1 MIFLT
6 TLQKS
11 RKLNDVAATVAF
23 SVFFV
28 MLAFCGVF
36 YIWTAAAL
44 TEQKGESRILQN
56 VLSTLDETVSRVTD
70 AGQKATESDGAA
82 ADLTTFREN
91 FDALFVS
98 SHSNQNTSKIDPSK
112 ITQLAAVITEIDGLV
127 QFVYPVDADLL
138 AALPGLM
145 VRTTAIAIQIKSLQ
159 IDTATTFLETQTKN
173 NQKALRYLNFLSIAG
188 LLSFL
193 TFIGSFALMRLQYLS
208 ALSGRIAHDRV
219 RATLAKTV
227 SFSSD
232 PIILVNR
239 GGDILESN
247 HEAINL
253 WGSWPPVSKLSDV
266 TDRIDQAVG
275 GIALTDAVEHAF
287 AQQAIQDTATVVNFD
302 LRTEDGSLH
311 PIEANLILQSEQT
324 LLIAL
329 KNLSKQIN
337 FKKKMEDTLTEMRG
351 EEQTTARFMAIMSH
365 ELRTPLNGIMASI
378 ELLKETTE
386 LDDQQT
392 WLTEISENYSKAA
405 VEQLGNL
412 LELNQLLNPNR
423 TKLSTAAF
431 SLAETIHSVVNDQQS
446 VAKTQNNR
454 LVFRK
459 PAQDSHLVLGSERLF
474 ALTLTHLVTSAVKFN
489 KFGKIE
495 VALSTDVDTQNGTL
509 KVDIMISDTG
519 SGIPLAGMQP
529 IFENFKSL
537 ETAYTKT
544 GGGSGLSLGIAKRA
558 AEIMGGQVFVDTAVN
573 RGTKFSVK
581 LELPLVQTSKKA
593 DVKSAFAL
601 PAKEVQKTSD
611 IDPEKPLRLLVAEDD
626 EIYRSMLIASLHLD
640 GHDIVEAK
648 DGQEAIDLA
657 QKGHFD
663 AILMDIS
670 MPHISGITA
679 TKIIRQ
685 SSAHNTVP
693 IIGLTAHALP
703 EQIEEFLAAGMDDLI
718 VKPVHKKALRAAMYR
733 AYLRRQQP
741 LVSPSESIKEIAT
754 MTKPK
759 ADLID
764 IEVFDALLELL
775 DTSTLEGYLSQ
786 FVEECETAVTT
797 MKQQVSDS
805 DFLAAGQTAHKAAGF
820 AAVVGATSVQRLLN
834 EFETA
839 AKSKDIDT
847 CQRLPDE
854 VQKLIHNSKAL
865 LSDRLGSL

>member
-6 TLQKS
+6 TLQKT

-36 YIWTAAAL
+36 YIWTATAL
-44 TEQKGESRILQN
+44 TEQKGKSRILQN

-145 VRTTAIAIQIKSLQ
+145 ARTTAIAILIKSLQ

-173 NQKALRYLNFLSIAG
+173 NQKALRYLNFLSVAG

-337 FKKKMEDTLTEMRG
+337 FKRKMEDTLTEMRG

-474 ALTLTHLVTSAVKFN
+474 ALTLTHLVTSALKFN

-581 LELPLVQTSKKA
+581 LELPLVQTSKKRYQI
-593 DVKSAFAL
+593 L
-601 PAKEVQKTSD
+601 PLSTIFWWIVLRSVIGTFFFGDCCQS
-611 IDPEKPLRLLVAEDD
+611 EKLFEIKPPLARSELD
-626 EIYRSMLIASLHLD
+626 ERRPL
-640 GHDIVEAK
+640 
-648 DGQEAIDLA
+648 
-657 QKGHFD
+657 
-663 AILMDIS
+663 
-670 MPHISGITA
+670 PHW
-679 TKIIRQ
+679 R
-685 SSAHNTVP
+685 
-693 IIGLTAHALP
+693 
-703 EQIEEFLAAGMDDLI
+703 
-718 VKPVHKKALRAAMYR
+718 
-733 AYLRRQQP
+733 
-741 LVSPSESIKEIAT
+741 
-754 MTKPK
+754 
-759 ADLID
+759 
-764 IEVFDALLELL
+764 
-775 DTSTLEGYLSQ
+775 
-786 FVEECETAVTT
+786 C
-797 MKQQVSDS
+797 
-805 DFLAAGQTAHKAAGF
+805 
-820 AAVVGATSVQRLLN
+820 
-834 EFETA
+834 
-839 AKSKDIDT
+839 
-847 CQRLPDE
+847 C
-854 VQKLIHNSKAL
+854 
-865 LSDRLGSL
+865 

>member
-11 RKLNDVAATVAF
+11 SKLNDVAATVAF

-145 VRTTAIAIQIKSLQ
+145 ARTTAIAIQIKSLQ

-775 DTSTLEGYLSQ
+775 DTSTLEGLS
-786 FVEECETAVTT
+786 
-797 MKQQVSDS
+797 
-805 DFLAAGQTAHKAAGF
+805 
-820 AAVVGATSVQRLLN
+820 
-834 EFETA
+834 
-839 AKSKDIDT
+839 
-847 CQRLPDE
+847 
-854 VQKLIHNSKAL
+854 LIHI
-865 LSDRLGSL
+865 

>member
-70 AGQKATESDGAA
+70 AGQK
-82 ADLTTFREN
+82 
-91 FDALFVS
+91 
-98 SHSNQNTSKIDPSK
+98 
-112 ITQLAAVITEIDGLV
+112 DGLV

-145 VRTTAIAIQIKSLQ
+145 ARTTAIAIQIKSLQ

-173 NQKALRYLNFLSIAG
+173 NQKALRYLNFLSVAG

-573 RGTKFSVK
+573 RGTKFSV
-581 LELPLVQTSKKA
+581 
-593 DVKSAFAL
+593 
-601 PAKEVQKTSD
+601 
-611 IDPEKPLRLLVAEDD
+611 
-626 EIYRSMLIASLHLD
+626 
-640 GHDIVEAK
+640 
-648 DGQEAIDLA
+648 
-657 QKGHFD
+657 
-663 AILMDIS
+663 
-670 MPHISGITA
+670 
-679 TKIIRQ
+679 
-685 SSAHNTVP
+685 
-693 IIGLTAHALP
+693 
-703 EQIEEFLAAGMDDLI
+703 
-718 VKPVHKKALRAAMYR
+718 
-733 AYLRRQQP
+733 
-741 LVSPSESIKEIAT
+741 
-754 MTKPK
+754 
-759 ADLID
+759 
-764 IEVFDALLELL
+764 
-775 DTSTLEGYLSQ
+775 
-786 FVEECETAVTT
+786 
-797 MKQQVSDS
+797 
-805 DFLAAGQTAHKAAGF
+805 
-820 AAVVGATSVQRLLN
+820 
-834 EFETA
+834 
-839 AKSKDIDT
+839 
-847 CQRLPDE
+847 
-854 VQKLIHNSKAL
+854 
-865 LSDRLGSL
+865 

>member
-145 VRTTAIAIQIKSLQ
+145 ARTTAIAIQIKSLQ
-159 IDTATTFLETQTKN
+159 IDAATTFLETQTKN
-173 NQKALRYLNFLSIAG
+173 NQKALRYLNFLSVAG

-718 VKPVHKKALRAAMYR
+718 IKPVHKKALRAAMYR

-854 VQKLIHNSKAL
+854 VQKLTHNSKAL

>member
-145 VRTTAIAIQIKSLQ
+145 ARTTAIAIQIKSLQ

-193 TFIGSFALMRLQYLS
+193 TFIGSFAFMRLQYLS

-446 VAKTQNNR
+446 VA
-454 LVFRK
+454 
-459 PAQDSHLVLGSERLF
+459 
-474 ALTLTHLVTSAVKFN
+474 
-489 KFGKIE
+489 
-495 VALSTDVDTQNGTL
+495 
-509 KVDIMISDTG
+509 
-519 SGIPLAGMQP
+519 
-529 IFENFKSL
+529 
-537 ETAYTKT
+537 
-544 GGGSGLSLGIAKRA
+544 
-558 AEIMGGQVFVDTAVN
+558 
-573 RGTKFSVK
+573 
-581 LELPLVQTSKKA
+581 
-593 DVKSAFAL
+593 
-601 PAKEVQKTSD
+601 
-611 IDPEKPLRLLVAEDD
+611 
-626 EIYRSMLIASLHLD
+626 
-640 GHDIVEAK
+640 
-648 DGQEAIDLA
+648 
-657 QKGHFD
+657 
-663 AILMDIS
+663 
-670 MPHISGITA
+670 
-679 TKIIRQ
+679 
-685 SSAHNTVP
+685 
-693 IIGLTAHALP
+693 
-703 EQIEEFLAAGMDDLI
+703 
-718 VKPVHKKALRAAMYR
+718 
-733 AYLRRQQP
+733 
-741 LVSPSESIKEIAT
+741 
-754 MTKPK
+754 
-759 ADLID
+759 
-764 IEVFDALLELL
+764 
-775 DTSTLEGYLSQ
+775 
-786 FVEECETAVTT
+786 
-797 MKQQVSDS
+797 
-805 DFLAAGQTAHKAAGF
+805 
-820 AAVVGATSVQRLLN
+820 
-834 EFETA
+834 
-839 AKSKDIDT
+839 
-847 CQRLPDE
+847 
-854 VQKLIHNSKAL
+854 
-865 LSDRLGSL
+865 

>member
-28 MLAFCGVF
+28 MLAFCGLF

-44 TEQKGESRILQN
+44 TEQKDKSRILQN

-70 AGQKATESDGAA
+70 AGQKATESNGAA
-82 ADLTTFREN
+82 ADLITFREN

-159 IDTATTFLETQTKN
+159 IDAATTFLETQTKN
-173 NQKALRYLNFLSIAG
+173 NQKALRYLNFLSVAG

-558 AEIMGGQVFVDTAVN
+558 AEIMGGQIFVDTAVN
-573 RGTKFSVK
+573 RGTKFSIK

-663 AILMDIS
+663 AVLMDIS

-685 SSAHNTVP
+685 SSAPRFT
-693 IIGLTAHALP
+693 
-703 EQIEEFLAAGMDDLI
+703 
-718 VKPVHKKALRAAMYR
+718 KRKYR
-733 AYLRRQQP
+733 GDCHHDQ
-741 LVSPSESIKEIAT
+741 
-754 MTKPK
+754 TKSR
-759 ADLID
+759 
-764 IEVFDALLELL
+764 L
-775 DTSTLEGYLSQ
+775 D
-786 FVEECETAVTT
+786 
-797 MKQQVSDS
+797 
-805 DFLAAGQTAHKAAGF
+805 
-820 AAVVGATSVQRLLN
+820 
-834 EFETA
+834 
-839 AKSKDIDT
+839 
-847 CQRLPDE
+847 
-854 VQKLIHNSKAL
+854 
-865 LSDRLGSL
+865 

>member
-1 MIFLT
+1 M
-6 TLQKS
+6 LQKS
-11 RKLNDVAATVAF
+11 KKLSDVAATVAI
-23 SVFFV
+23 SVFF
-28 MLAFCGVF
+28 MLLAFCGLF

-44 TEQKGESRILQN
+44 TEQKGESHVLQTA
-56 VLSTLDETVSRVTD
+56 LASLDETVSSVND
-70 AGQKATESDGAA
+70 AGLKAAESDGAA
-82 ADLTTFREN
+82 ADLITFREN

-98 SHSNQNTSKIDPSK
+98 SHSDQNTSKIDPSK
-112 ITQLAAVITEIDGLV
+112 IKQLAPVINEIDSLV

-138 AALPGLM
+138 AALPGLLA
-145 VRTTAIAIQIKSLQ
+145 RTTAISLEIKALQ
-159 IDTATTFLETQTKN
+159 INNATTLLETQAQN
-173 NQKALRYLNFLSIAG
+173 IQNALRFLNVLSAAG
-188 LLSFL
+188 LLGFL
-193 TFIGSFALMRLQYLS
+193 TFIGFFALMRLQYLS
-208 ALSGRIAHDRV
+208 AISGRIAHDRV

-232 PIILVNR
+232 PIISVDRVGN
-239 GGDILESN
+239 ILESN

-253 WGSWPPVSKLSDV
+253 WGSWPPVAKLSDV

-275 GIALTDAVEHAF
+275 SIALTDAVEHAF
-287 AQQAIQDTATVVNFD
+287 AQQSIKDTATVVNFD
-302 LRTEDGSLH
+302 LRTEDSTLH
-311 PIEANLILQSEQT
+311 PIEANLILQSNET
-324 LLIAL
+324 LLIVL
-329 KNLSKQIN
+329 KNLSKQVN
-337 FKKKMEDTLTEMRG
+337 FKKKMEDALSEMRE

-378 ELLKETTE
+378 ELLKETTD

-392 WLTEISENYSKAA
+392 WLTGISENYSKAA

-423 TKLSTAAF
+423 TKLATAAF
-431 SLAETIHSVVNDQQS
+431 SLAESIHSVISDQQS
-446 VAKTQNNR
+446 TAKTQNNR

-509 KVDIMISDTG
+509 KIDIMISDTG
-519 SGIPLAGMQP
+519 SGIPIVDMQP
-529 IFENFKSL
+529 VFENFKSL

-573 RGTKFSVK
+573 QGAKFSVK
-581 LELPLVQTSKKA
+581 LELPLVQTSTKA
-593 DVKSAFAL
+593 DIKSAFAP
-601 PAKEVQKTSD
+601 PAKEPKETSEVEL
-611 IDPEKPLRLLVAEDD
+611 EKPLRLLIAEDD

-657 QKGHFD
+657 QQGHFD

-670 MPHISGITA
+670 MPHMSGITA

-685 SSAHNTVP
+685 SSEHNTVP

-718 VKPVHKKALRAAMYR
+718 IKPVNKKALRSALYR

-741 LVSPSESIKEIAT
+741 LVSPSDSIKEIAT
-754 MTKPK
+754 MTQSKT
-759 ADLID
+759 DLID
-764 IEVFDALLELL
+764 IEVFDALFELL
-775 DTSTLEGYLSQ
+775 DTSTLENYLSQ

-797 MKQQVSDS
+797 MRQQVSDC
-805 DFLAAGQTAHKAAGF
+805 DFLAAAQTAHKAAGF

-839 AKSKDIDT
+839 AKSQDTDT

-854 VQKLIHNSKAL
+854 VQELIQNSKSM

>member
-28 MLAFCGVF
+28 MLAFCGLF

-44 TEQKGESRILQN
+44 TEQKDKSRILQN

-70 AGQKATESDGAA
+70 AGQKATESNGAA
-82 ADLTTFREN
+82 ADLITFREN

-145 VRTTAIAIQIKSLQ
+145 ARTTAIAIQIKSLQ
-159 IDTATTFLETQTKN
+159 IDAATTFLETQTKN
-173 NQKALRYLNFLSIAG
+173 NQKALRYLNFLSVAG

-253 WGSWPPVSKLSDV
+253 LGSWPPVSKLSDV

-558 AEIMGGQVFVDTAVN
+558 AEIMGGQIFVDTAVN
-573 RGTKFSVK
+573 RGTKFSIK

-718 VKPVHKKALRAAMYR
+718 IKPVHKKALRAAMYR

-775 DTSTLEGYLSQ
+775 DTSTLGGYLSQ
-786 FVEECETAVTT
+786 FVEECETAVTI

-805 DFLAAGQTAHKAAGF
+805 DYLAAGQTAHKAAGF

-839 AKSKDIDT
+839 AKSEDIDT
-847 CQRLPDE
+847 CQRLADE

>member
-28 MLAFCGVF
+28 MLAFCGLF

-44 TEQKGESRILQN
+44 TEQKDKSRILQN

-70 AGQKATESDGAA
+70 AGQKATESNGAA
-82 ADLTTFREN
+82 ADLITFREN

-159 IDTATTFLETQTKN
+159 IDAATTFLETQTKN
-173 NQKALRYLNFLSIAG
+173 NQKALRYLNFLSVAG

-253 WGSWPPVSKLSDV
+253 LGSWPPVSKLSDV

-558 AEIMGGQVFVDTAVN
+558 AEIMGGQIFVDTAVN
-573 RGTKFSVK
+573 RGTKFSIK

-640 GHDIVEAK
+640 GTRH
-648 DGQEAIDLA
+648 
-657 QKGHFD
+657 
-663 AILMDIS
+663 
-670 MPHISGITA
+670 
-679 TKIIRQ
+679 
-685 SSAHNTVP
+685 
-693 IIGLTAHALP
+693 
-703 EQIEEFLAAGMDDLI
+703 
-718 VKPVHKKALRAAMYR
+718 
-733 AYLRRQQP
+733 RRG
-741 LVSPSESIKEIAT
+741 ERRT
-754 MTKPK
+754 R
-759 ADLID
+759 
-764 IEVFDALLELL
+764 
-775 DTSTLEGYLSQ
+775 G
-786 FVEECETAVTT
+786 
-797 MKQQVSDS
+797 
-805 DFLAAGQTAHKAAGF
+805 
-820 AAVVGATSVQRLLN
+820 N
-834 EFETA
+834 
-839 AKSKDIDT
+839 
-847 CQRLPDE
+847 
-854 VQKLIHNSKAL
+854 
-865 LSDRLGSL
+865 